1 MNTNILLVCHF
12 NIGQALL
19 KTAQQIFANKL
30 PLETYS
36 LSIDNE
42 LSHDEI
48 KVSLLKLLN
57 GFEKDSQ
64 TLILTDVYGAT
75 PHNVASTLANDNIR
89 VISGVNL
96 PMLIRIMNYP
106 LLPMPLLIEKALS
119 GGQKG
124 IKENSRSSLA

>member
-75 PHNVASTLANDNIR
+75 PHNVASALANENIR

-106 LLPMPLLIEKALS
+106 LLPLTLLIEKALS

-124 IKENSRSSLA
+124 IKENNRSSLA